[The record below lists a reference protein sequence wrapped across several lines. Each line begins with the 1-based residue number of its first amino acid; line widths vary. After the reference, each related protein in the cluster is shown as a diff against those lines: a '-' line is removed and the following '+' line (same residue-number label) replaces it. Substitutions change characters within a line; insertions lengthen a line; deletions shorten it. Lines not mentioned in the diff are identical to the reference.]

1 MKKSFNLLSILSLC
15 LILCTLAACSPASGE
30 SSVNQD
36 IKTGLSSSESSE
48 NADGSLTKICVAAS
62 PQPHAE
68 ILELVQDQLKQE
80 GIDLEIREFTDYVL
94 PNIATQDG
102 DVDANYFQHQPYL
115 EQFNA
120 ENQTNLIALGP
131 VHYEPFALYPGKL
144 KSLDALQ
151 DGASIGLPN
160 DVSNQARALLLLQDL
175 GWISLPEDKA
185 SLELTILD
193 ILDNPHHIKFAELAA
208 AQLPRSLDDLDYVVI
223 NGNYALEAGLSVSK
237 DALAVEDQDSLAAK
251 TYANVLV
258 TRDDLAQDPNL
269 LKLYEA
275 LQSSKVREVIAEK
288 YQGAVLAVDA
298 NK

>member
-208 AQLPRSLDDLDYVVI
+208 AQLPRSLDDLDYAVI